1 MPNMAWVQGG
11 SLLQYSADAV
21 QNVIDLFLNETG
33 ERYAEA
39 SVRHLPIPV
48 WDANLVLVDLE
59 QEPPRTI
66 QGVFYG
72 TPFKENVVRVAAFV
86 IAAQHQGQN
95 LGSEAWNRFNKE
107 VWSQGFRYVQLE
119 VKANNTGAQRFYR
132 RRGLNV
138 QQELKGYYQSGL
150 GYMMRGPLPPPAD

>member
-1 MPNMAWVQGG
+1 MAWVQGG

-33 ERYAEA
+33 ERYAED

-59 QEPPRTI
+59 QESPRTI

-72 TPFKENVVRVAAFV
+72 TPFKDNIVRVAAFV

-107 VWSQGFRYVQLE
+107 VWSKGFRHVQLE

>member
-72 TPFKENVVRVAAFV
+72 TPFKDNIVRVAAFV

-107 VWSQGFRYVQLE
+107 VWSKGFRHVQLE
-119 VKANNTGAQRFYR
+119 VKANNTGAQRFYL

>member
-33 ERYAEA
+33 ERYAED

-59 QEPPRTI
+59 QESPRTI

-72 TPFKENVVRVAAFV
+72 TPFKDNIVRVAAFV

-107 VWSQGFRYVQLE
+107 VWSKGFRHVQLE
-119 VKANNTGAQRFYR
+119 VKANNTGAQRFYQ

>member
-1 MPNMAWVQGG
+1 MPKMAWVQGG

-21 QNVIDLFLNETG
+21 QNDIDLFLNETG

-72 TPFKENVVRVAAFV
+72 TPFKENIVRVAAFV

-107 VWSQGFRYVQLE
+107 VWSKGFRHVQLE

>member
-59 QEPPRTI
+59 QESPRTI

-72 TPFKENVVRVAAFV
+72 TPFKDNIVRVAAFV

-107 VWSQGFRYVQLE
+107 VWSKGFRHVQLE

>member
-33 ERYAEA
+33 ERYAED

-59 QEPPRTI
+59 QESPRTI

-72 TPFKENVVRVAAFV
+72 TPFKDNIVRVAAFV

-107 VWSQGFRYVQLE
+107 VWSKGFRHVQLE

>member
-1 MPNMAWVQGG
+1 MAWVQGG

-72 TPFKENVVRVAAFV
+72 TPFKDTIVRVAAFV

-107 VWSQGFRYVQLE
+107 VWSKGFRYVQLE